1 MKPLSEI
8 SLVDPDV
15 VTSPYDYYARMRAE
29 EPVHFD
35 EKAMAFLVTKYD
47 DVQQALRMTDAL
59 SNKLGFEQAHRAE
72 FQDELDA
79 YMEEK
84 GWGPHLSSDNFQVDP
99 PEHSRRRALVD
110 QAFTAQRVA
119 GMEPHIEGI
128 FRDLMDGFIA
138 NGKTDLVVDYAIP
151 GAIYVIADLLGVP
164 RERRDDVKR
173 WSDAAVAPLGRGLTK
188 EAAYKFADDMIE
200 MQNFLHSQFEERRQN
215 SRDDMLADLVAA
227 ELEGGE
233 KLSDKEL
240 ISCGVG
246 LLAAGNE
253 TTRNGIAWGALLL
266 AQNPD
271 MVRELREAE
280 DQNKALMRFV
290 EEVLRV
296 QSPVPQLPRIAIKDC
311 EIGGTAIPAG
321 SPVYICFLSANRD
334 EEKFEQAHVCQHA
347 RENAGRHIAF
357 GAGIHRCIGAM
368 LARMEMKCAFREI
381 INRMDDLKLTVAD
394 DEVNIW
400 GTFVFRGPRELP
412 VQFKARS

>member
-1 MKPLSEI
+1 
-8 SLVDPDV
+8 
-15 VTSPYDYYARMRAE
+15 
-29 EPVHFD
+29 
-35 EKAMAFLVTKYD
+35 
-47 DVQQALRMTDAL
+47 
-59 SNKLGFEQAHRAE
+59 
-72 FQDELDA
+72 
-79 YMEEK
+79 
-84 GWGPHLSSDNFQVDP
+84 
-99 PEHSRRRALVD
+99 
-110 QAFTAQRVA
+110 
-119 GMEPHIEGI
+119 MEPHIEGI

-188 EAAYKFADDMIE
+188 DAAYKFADDMIE
-200 MQNFLHSQFEERRQN
+200 MQNFLHSQFEDRRAHA
-215 SRDDMLADLVAA
+215 RDDMLADLVAA

-311 EIGGTAIPAG
+311 EIGGTKIPAG

-394 DEVNIW
+394 DAVNVW

-412 VQFKARS
+412 VQFKARA